1 MTQKSQVMKRIRK
14 FLVVVGFALFAT
26 EPAVV
31 LAEEPTLTEF
41 QDLLYQ
47 YSVFLGAETVT
58 DQLETF
64 DHDQWQQMYDMTPSK
79 EAYAEAITNVLTAFQ
94 DAATAEFITPQ
105 AFSPL
110 MVVTGEF
117 EPRYPDVDKSSP
129 ECGATILVDC
139 YGEYID
145 GANAVGFF
153 DPGGDELGFQDDRC
167 NEHQEGVARG
177 GHVIQHA
184 LALTAHAICDA
195 APSLANVVACPL
207 AGVNNG
213 LDYAIEEL
221 IVACEAHT
229 GNVDGAEIEAAY
241 ENTRT
246 ILDKTNDILD
256 LAGAIE
262 TDEVNF
268 TDDEELTAHEAAI
281 KQELTAL
288 EIAMKKEITALDNA
302 TQEELNVLKNML
314 ESQQRQLNRIIKLLN

>member
-1 MTQKSQVMKRIRK
+1 MKPIRK
-14 FLVVVGFALFAT
+14 ILVAAGFALFAT
-26 EPAVV
+26 GPAVV

-41 QDLLYQ
+41 QDLVYQ

-64 DHDQWQQMYDMTPSK
+64 DYDQWQQLYEVTPSK
-79 EAYAEAITNVLTAFQ
+79 GAYAESIINVLTAFT
-94 DAATAEFITPQ
+94 DTATGEFITPH
-105 AFSPL
+105 AISPSI
-110 MVVTGEF
+110 VVTGEF
-117 EPRYPDVDKSSP
+117 EPRYPDVDMSSP

-153 DPGGDELGFQDDRC
+153 SPGGDETGFQDDRC
-167 NEHQEGVARG
+167 DEHQEGVAKG
-177 GHVIQHA
+177 GHVVQHG
-184 LALTAHAICDA
+184 LAIAAQAICDA
-195 APSLANVVACPL
+195 APLETNVAACPG
-207 AGVNNG
+207 AGIVWG

-256 LAGAIE
+256 LAGTIE

-268 TDDEELTAHEAAI
+268 TDDDELTAHEDAI
-281 KQELTAL
+281 KQELIAL
-288 EIAMKKEITALDNA
+288 DNAMRRRIIALDNA
-302 TQEELNVLKNML
+302 TQEELNVLKDML
-314 ESQQRQLNRIIKLLN
+314 ESQQRQLNRIIRLLD